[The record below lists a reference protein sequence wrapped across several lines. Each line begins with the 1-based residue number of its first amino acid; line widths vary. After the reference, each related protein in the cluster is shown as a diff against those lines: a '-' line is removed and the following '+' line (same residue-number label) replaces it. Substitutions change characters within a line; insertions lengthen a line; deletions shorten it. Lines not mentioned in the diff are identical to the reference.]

1 MLFRS
6 EESYAESTVEVTR
19 GEDASADMTERVHDL
34 MHLPAETRM
43 NIYSMV
49 IQKAE
54 IEGHYRSVRRI
65 LEHQKGGTPHGTAA
79 RIPPD

>member
-1 MLFRS
+1 
-6 EESYAESTVEVTR
+6 
-19 GEDASADMTERVHDL
+19 

-49 IQKAE
+49 IQEAE

-65 LEHQKGGTPHGTAA
+65 LEHQKGGIPHSTAT
-79 RIPPD
+79 RIPLD